1 MRKTFLLAT
10 IYALLLT
17 ACSHNTDTTSYPSTL
32 SETTTAEKTT
42 AINSTNLPDMNEPTY
57 MEPTNDE
64 SINISFVDAD
74 TYIPNGRTPE
84 ALVDVI
90 LNNGEFINTTTNNN
104 TTLSEFMYDD
114 NKFEIAQ
121 YCVVDLNGDNINEII
136 AYGKTESAVIFHY
149 EAGNVYSFNRSFR
162 GTKRISINGIIEGSS
177 GAAYTSYFRIDFNKD
192 TYTER
197 TLYEIRDDGYFID
210 GVDVESDILST
221 YAGVICFH
229 LIPEYDDVAK
239 LNDIVA
245 REEAYDKFATEYVPN
260 GKTTDAIKNIFLNDA
275 EFIDISEYGIYDKKA
290 RISTFERFGQAL
302 EIKKYAVVDIDD
314 DSFNEVIVFFGDTI
328 PLAIIFDDI
337 GSTVRAVPILAK
349 MVQNINTD
357 GVFMYYTESGEAY
370 SYKYIIDEFNNIHKE
385 ILSHHYYENGNIVC
399 FIGETSCSASEYMAY
414 YNDLWSDTVP
424 FYTDLSLLKH
434 MK

>member
-1 MRKTFLLAT
+1 MRKNFLLVT
-10 IYALLLT
+10 ISALLLT
-17 ACSHNTDTTSYPSTL
+17 ACGHNTDNTSNPSTS
-32 SETTTAEKTT
+32 SEATTVEDTT
-42 AINSTNLPDMNEPTY
+42 AINSTNLPSKNEPLV
-57 MEPTNDE
+57 EPTNDD
-64 SINISFVDAD
+64 SINISFIDAD

-90 LNNGEFINTTTNNN
+90 LNNGKFISTDNNTI
-104 TTLSEFMYDD
+104 TTLSEFMYDE

-121 YCVVDLNGDNINEII
+121 YCVVDLNGDNINEIV
-136 AYGKTESAVIFHY
+136 AYGKIESAVVFHY
-149 EAGNVYSFNRSFR
+149 EAGNVYSFNRFFR
-162 GTKRISINGIIEGSS
+162 ETKRIRTNGIVEGSS
-177 GAAYTSYFRIDFNKD
+177 GAAYTSYFKIDFNKD

-210 GVDVESDILST
+210 GVDVESDILNT
-221 YAGVICFH
+221 YADVINFP
-229 LIPEYDDVAK
+229 IAPQYDDVSK

-245 REEAYDKFATEYVPN
+245 REKAYDKFAVEYMPN
-260 GKTTDAIKNIFLNDA
+260 GKTTDAMKNIFLNDA
-275 EFIDISEYGIYDKKA
+275 EFTDISEYGVYDKKA
-290 RISTFERFGQAL
+290 RISTFERFGQTL
-302 EIKKYAVVDIDD
+302 EIKKYAVVDIDG
-314 DSFNEVIVFFGDTI
+314 DSFNEIIVFFGDSI

-385 ILSHHYYENGNIVC
+385 ILCHHYYENGNIVC
-399 FIGETSCSASEYMAY
+399 FIGDTSCSASKYLAY
-414 YNDLWSDTVP
+414 YNDLWSDTIP
-424 FYTDLSLLKH
+424 FYTDLSLLKS